1 MRATFPLFQS
11 HLDLAHDYWRRILQ
25 PNDRVIDATCGN
37 GNDTLK
43 LCQLLLSN
51 GDGKVYAF
59 DNQSD
64 AIDKTKVLLRE
75 HLNLDQFKQINFIL
89 GCHSKFSDYVLP
101 NTIKLIVYN
110 LGYLPGG
117 DKKKTTLT
125 STTLL
130 SLQNSLNLIKPGG
143 MICITC
149 YPGHAEGLLEEK
161 ALLKF
166 ALNLPPMEWS
176 CCYHS
181 WINRRQSPSLLL
193 LQKTCQQTLYYPNP
207 TTVL

>member
-25 PNDRVIDATCGN
+25 PNDQVIDATCGN

-51 GDGKVYAF
+51 GTGKVYVF

-64 AIDKTKVLLRE
+64 AIDKTKALLRE
-75 HLNLDQFKQINFIL
+75 HLNLDQFKQIHFIL

-161 ALLKF
+161 TLLKF
-166 ALNLPPMEWS
+166 ALNLSPMEWS

-193 LQKTCQQTLYYPNP
+193 LQKTCQQSLHYPNP